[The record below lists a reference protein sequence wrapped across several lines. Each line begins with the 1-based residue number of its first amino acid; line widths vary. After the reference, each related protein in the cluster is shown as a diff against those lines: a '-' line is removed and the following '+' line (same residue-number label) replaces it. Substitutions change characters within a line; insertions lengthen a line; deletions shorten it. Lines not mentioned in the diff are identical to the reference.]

1 MEGISLMMP
10 NSPGIKSITI
20 NGKKIINEKVDGE
33 HWLFNLNPIEATG
46 IKEGMW
52 TSAKQAERD
61 GDRHSARIL
70 IEAYH
75 NVNRY
80 VDSYRFIQKY
90 INQ

>member
-33 HWLFNLNPIEATG
+33 QWLFNMNAMDAIQ

-52 TSAKQAERD
+52 ITAKQAERD
-61 GDRHSARIL
+61 GDRHTARTL
-70 IEAYH
+70 IEGYH

-80 VDSYRFIQKY
+80 VDNYRMIQKY